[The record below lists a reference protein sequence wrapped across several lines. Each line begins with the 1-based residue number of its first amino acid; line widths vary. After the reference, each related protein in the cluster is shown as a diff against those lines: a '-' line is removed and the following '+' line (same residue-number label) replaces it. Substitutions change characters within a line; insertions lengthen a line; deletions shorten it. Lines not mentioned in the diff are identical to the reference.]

1 MMLRIKNGYL
11 ILNITGENMNKL
23 FKNIHSIVMLALF
36 AIMATVAP
44 NLTASENDQ
53 YFAAN
58 ALYNKKLYKLAAEEY
73 KDFMLKNPQHPKYLH
88 AKLGLAFCYFEM
100 KKYREAEVLFD
111 ELASQPT
118 APKQDQI
125 HNFLGQCLLFAGKP
139 AQAEYAFR
147 WSVNRGKEKFFLEFP
162 GVGQS
167 TSESP
172 QISVPSD
179 LEPLERSLA
188 GLTEALYQ
196 QGKWKEVVKTAA
208 DLNKMVPNGPFT
220 PRTRFLSALANYKL
234 KKYSEA
240 SKILQELIKADPHF
254 PYKEDAYFLLAD
266 CQNELGNVDGAIKN
280 NDIVARKLKGKL
292 AVNAL
297 FRMGYIKFMQK
308 EYRSAIRDFSDLR
321 SLYPKHKLAPEA
333 GIYTGRCYL
342 EMKEYARAQAAFGA
356 LTEKSPVQAK
366 ATLWLSETLLR
377 QKKYDSVITVLK
389 PALRSFSRDEL
400 YPNLLFNY
408 ASALM
413 GQKKYKDASA
423 EFAKVANDFKEF
435 TLTADALRMNGFCM
449 NRAGDYQASLELCET
464 FLQKYPENPSAED
477 VAFLRAENLFFLD
490 KYSEAIKAYRQ
501 FIPWEGLG
509 TYTNEAMFRIATALT
524 NMKKWDDALV
534 EMKPLLQRKVS
545 GDFFEQLYF
554 IAGLC
559 EYNLDNYEMA
569 IKDFLK
575 FASDYPT
582 KVNADVA
589 FLKASI
595 AYIKLDNKT
604 KAIATLQKLIDTYP
618 KSKLLAQALTE
629 LGKLQYFK
637 KEYSKAEKSLTRVVS
652 EFSKTPFVAQAE
664 YFLGWI
670 NLADKKS
677 SAALEN
683 FKRVV
688 AKYPNSPFAS
698 DALYQQGILYMEME
712 NYAKAQELLK
722 LFLDKYQDDPKI
734 EQAQFY
740 YAVTLS
746 RQKKYDDTKDVFKQF
761 IQNNPKSPMVQR
773 ALYEAAWRAREQKQ
787 VKLARDNYS
796 ALLKEFPLGDLA
808 ERATFELAELEY
820 EDKQYDKSIAL
831 LDKLLAKG
839 VSGKL
844 EQQVL
849 YRLAWCFLGREQEDD
864 ALENFEQLLKA
875 YPDSDY
881 VPVAAYQAGEIRLKM
896 KDFETAYQHYLLSV
910 SSKKQSEVRELALL
924 RLGETQTLRDSWTA
938 AQKTFETFMAEFP
951 RSKYDRRAQ
960 MWRGWCLENLKKYDD
975 AIRDYNAV
983 LRFHIRDEISARAQ
997 FQIGE
1002 CYMAQKKYEQAIKA
1016 LVQVELNYS
1025 TLKNKAWSARAMLEM
1040 GQALDKLNKK
1050 DQAIEQ
1056 YKKVVKKFPG
1066 TNEASVA
1073 TELLQMHQVYTVD

>member
-1 MMLRIKNGYL
+1 MN
-11 ILNITGENMNKL
+11 NKL
-23 FKNIHSIVMLALF
+23 LKHIHRTVLLLLFTIVVTGASN
-36 AIMATVAP
+36 VAGVSS
-44 NLTASENDQ
+44 AKDK

-73 KDFMLKNPQHPKYLH
+73 KAFMLRNPQDSKYLH
-88 AKLGLAFCYFEM
+88 AKLGLAFCYFEL

-111 ELASQPT
+111 ELASQT
-118 APKQDQI
+118 AAPKQDQI

-139 AQAEYAFR
+139 AKAEYAFR
-147 WSVNRGKEKFFLEFP
+147 WSVNRGKEKFFLELP

-167 TSESP
+167 TTESS
-172 QISVPSD
+172 QISVPTD

-208 DLNKMVPNGPFT
+208 DLHKMVPSGPFT
-220 PRTRFLSALANYKL
+220 PRARFLSALADYNL
-234 KKYSEA
+234 KRYATA
-240 SKILQELIKADPHF
+240 SKTLQELIKADPHF
-254 PYKEDAYFLLAD
+254 IYKEDAYFLLGD
-266 CQNELGNVDGAIKN
+266 CQNKLGNIENAIKN
-280 NDIVARKLKGKL
+280 NEIVARKLKGKL

-308 EYRSAIRDFSDLR
+308 EYRSAMRDFSDLQ

-333 GIYTGRCYL
+333 GIYAGRCYL
-342 EMKEYARAQAAFGA
+342 EMKEYRRAQAAFGT
-356 LTEKSPVQAK
+356 LTERNPVQAK
-366 ATLWLSETLLR
+366 ATLWLSETFLR

-389 PALRSFSRDEL
+389 PALRSFSRDTL

-408 ASALM
+408 ANALM
-413 GQKKYKDASA
+413 GQKKYKVASE

-435 TLTADALRMNGFCM
+435 TLTADALRMDGFCM
-449 NRAGDYQASLELCET
+449 NRAGDYQASLDLCET
-464 FLQKYPENPSAED
+464 FLEKYPENPSAED
-477 VAFLRAENLFFLD
+477 VGFLRAENLFFLD
-490 KYSEAIKAYRQ
+490 KYREAIKAYRQ

-509 TYTNEAMFRIATALT
+509 TYTNEAMFRIASAMC
-524 NMKKWDDALV
+524 NMKKWDDALI
-534 EMKPLLQRKVS
+534 EMKTLLQRKIT

-559 EYNLDNYEMA
+559 EYNLDNYEPA

-575 FASDYPT
+575 FAADYPT
-582 KVNADVA
+582 KANADVA
-589 FLKASI
+589 LLKAAT
-595 AYIKLDNKT
+595 AYIKLDNKS
-604 KAIATLQKLIDTYP
+604 KAIETIQKLLDTYP

-629 LGKLQYFK
+629 LGKLQYFN
-637 KEYSKAEKSLTRVVS
+637 KEYRKAKKSLTRVVS
-652 EFSKTPFVAQAE
+652 EFPKTLFVPQAE

-677 SAALEN
+677 NAALEN
-683 FKRVV
+683 FKRITV
-688 AKYPNSPFAS
+688 KFPNSPLAS
-698 DALYQQGILYMEME
+698 DALYQQGIIHIENH
-712 NYAKAQELLK
+712 NYAKGQELLK
-722 LFLDKYQDDPKI
+722 LFLDKYQDDPKT

-740 YAVTLS
+740 YAITLS
-746 RQKKYDDTKDVFKQF
+746 RQKKYDSTKDVFKQF

-787 VKLARDNYS
+787 IKLARDNYT

-820 EDKQYDKSIAL
+820 EAKKYDKSIAL
-831 LDKLLAKG
+831 LDKLIAKG

-844 EQQVL
+844 EQQVF
-849 YRLAWCFLGREQEDD
+849 YRRAWCFLGRKQDDD
-864 ALENFEQLLKA
+864 ALDNFEQLLKT
-875 YPDSDY
+875 YPKSDY
-881 VPVAAYQAGEIRLKM
+881 VPIAAYQAGELRLKL
-896 KDFETAYQHYLLSV
+896 KDFETAYQHYLQSV
-910 SSKKQSEVRELALL
+910 SSKKNSEVRELALL
-924 RLGETQTLRDSWTA
+924 RLGESQTLRDSWTA

-1002 CYMAQKKYEQAIKA
+1002 CYMAKKKYEKAIKA

-1025 TLKNKAWSARAMLEM
+1025 SLKNKSWCARAMLEM
-1040 GQALDKLNKK
+1040 GQALDKLGKK

-1056 YKKVVKKFPG
+1056 YKKVVKKYPG
-1066 TNEASVA
+1066 MDEATVA

>member
-1 MMLRIKNGYL
+1 
-11 ILNITGENMNKL
+11 MNKL
-23 FKNIHSIVMLALF
+23 LKNIHSRIVLALF
-36 AIMATVAP
+36 AILATAAL
-44 NLTASENDQ
+44 NLSASESDK

-73 KDFMLKNPQHPKYLH
+73 KDFMVKNPQHPKYLY

-100 KKYREAEVLFD
+100 KKYREAEVLFE
-111 ELASQPT
+111 ELANQPN

-139 AQAEYAFR
+139 ERAEYAFR

-196 QGKWKEVVKTAA
+196 QGKWSEVVKTAA
-208 DLNKMVPNGPFT
+208 DLHKMVPNGPFT
-220 PRTRFLSALANYKL
+220 PRARFLGALANYKL
-234 KKYSEA
+234 KKYAAA

-254 PYKEDAYFLLAD
+254 IYKEDAYFLLAD
-266 CQNELGNVDGAIKN
+266 CQNELGNIDDAIKN

-308 EYRSAIRDFSDLR
+308 EYRSAIRDFSDLQ
-321 SLYPKHKLAPEA
+321 SLYPKNKLATEA

-356 LTEKSPVQAK
+356 LTDKDPVKAK

-377 QKKYDSVITVLK
+377 QQKYDSVITVLK
-389 PALRSFSRDEL
+389 PALRSFARDTL

-408 ASALM
+408 ANALM
-413 GQKKYKDASA
+413 GQKKYKEASA
-423 EFAKVANDFKEF
+423 SFAKVANDFPEF
-435 TLTADALRMNGFCM
+435 TLTADALRMEGFCK
-449 NRAGDYQASLELCET
+449 NRAGDFKGSLDICEV
-464 FLQKYPENPSAED
+464 FLKKYPENPSAKD

-490 KYSEAIKAYRQ
+490 EYSEAIKAYRQ
-501 FIPWEGLG
+501 FIPWEGVEK
-509 TYTNEAMFRIATALT
+509 YTNEAIFRIASAFT

-534 EMKPLLQRKVS
+534 ELKPLLQRKVS

-559 EYNLDNYEMA
+559 EYNLDNYESA
-569 IKDFLK
+569 IKDLMK

-589 FLKASI
+589 LIKAAT
-595 AYIKLDNKT
+595 AYIKLDNKQ
-604 KAIATLQKLIDTYP
+604 KAAETFKKLIDTYP
-618 KSKLLAQALTE
+618 KSNLLAQALTE
-629 LGKLQYFK
+629 RGKLQYFQ
-637 KEYSKAEKSLTRVVS
+637 KEYKEAKKNLIRVIS

-664 YFLGWI
+664 YYLGWI
-670 NLADKKS
+670 NMADKKKNE
-677 SAALEN
+677 AMEN
-683 FKRVV
+683 FERVV
-688 AKYPNSPFAS
+688 SKYPDSPFAP
-698 DALYQQGILYMEME
+698 DALYQQGVLYLELK
-712 NYAKAQELLK
+712 NYTKAQELLK
-722 LFLDKYQDDPKI
+722 LFLDKYQDDPKT

-746 RQKKYDDTKDVFKQF
+746 RQKKYDGTKDVFKQF

-787 VKLARDNYS
+787 IKLARDNYNT
-796 ALLKEFPLGDLA
+796 LLKEFPLGELA

-820 EDKQYDKSIAL
+820 EDKQYDRSIAL

-839 VSGKL
+839 VVGKL

-849 YRLAWCFLGREQEDD
+849 YRLAWCFLGRGQEEE
-864 ALENFEQLLKA
+864 ALDNFEQLLKL
-875 YPDSDY
+875 YPQSEY

-924 RLGETQTLRDSWTA
+924 RLGEAQTLRDSWSSA
-938 AQKTFETFMAEFP
+938 KKTFETFMAEFP
-951 RSKYDRRAQ
+951 KSKYSRRAQ
-960 MWRGWCLENLKKYDD
+960 MWRGWCLENLKRYDD

-1002 CYMAQKKYEQAIKA
+1002 CYMAQKKYEEAIKA

-1025 TLKNKAWSARAMLEM
+1025 NLKEKEWCARAMLEM
-1040 GQALDKLNKK
+1040 GQALDKLHKK